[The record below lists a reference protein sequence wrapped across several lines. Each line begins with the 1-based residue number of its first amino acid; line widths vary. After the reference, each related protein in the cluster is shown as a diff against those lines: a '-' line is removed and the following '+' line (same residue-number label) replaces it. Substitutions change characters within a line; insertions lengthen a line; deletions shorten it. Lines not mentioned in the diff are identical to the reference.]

1 MNKTFIDPCKGNLVG
16 SIKDFAIHKA
26 NQIAT
31 AFTMIAV
38 TFIITC
44 IFVGILFNSER
55 EMTMDKKN
63 VMKAL
68 SLCGTG
74 SESCTGCPYYA
85 MGGCDRHM
93 CDDALALLKADEKA
107 NEKPAYHKAFI
118 FTKRD
123 NLVKY
128 FWCKP
133 ALPNQEYYARERE
146 IQLILLVRFENG
158 KCICRI
164 KCPINPLPIK
174 GEFQCVSTSEMF
186 KLLTSMGW
194 TYKAK
199 YGIGMFR

>member
-1 MNKTFIDPCKGNLVG
+1 ME
-16 SIKDFAIHKA
+16 KA
-26 NQIAT
+26 
-31 AFTMIAV
+31 
-38 TFIITC
+38 
-44 IFVGILFNSER
+44 
-55 EMTMDKKN
+55 N

-74 SESCTGCPYYA
+74 SDTCTGCPYYGMA
-85 MGGCDRHM
+85 GCDRHM
-93 CDDALALLKADEKA
+93 CDDALTLLKADKKA
-107 NEKPAYHKAFI
+107 NEKPTYHQAII

-123 NLVKY
+123 NLLKWFDVHKY
-128 FWCKP
+128 KYAWGTNME
-133 ALPNQEYYARERE
+133 ALYAKERE

-174 GEFQCVSTSEMF
+174 GEFQCVSTSEMS

>member
-1 MNKTFIDPCKGNLVG
+1 
-16 SIKDFAIHKA
+16 
-26 NQIAT
+26 
-31 AFTMIAV
+31 
-38 TFIITC
+38 
-44 IFVGILFNSER
+44 
-55 EMTMDKKN
+55 MDKAN

-74 SESCTGCPYYA
+74 SETCTGCPYYG

-93 CDDALALLKADEKA
+93 CDDALALLKAEEKA
-107 NEKPAYHKAFI
+107 KPRKYALAYI
-118 FTKRD
+118 FTKETNLLQWLNSHYPKWRD
-123 NLVKY
+123 DKEAARIRAKY
-128 FWCKP
+128 VT
-133 ALPNQEYYARERE
+133 ERE

-174 GEFQCVSTSEMF
+174 GEFQCVSTSEMS

-199 YGIGMFR
+199 YGIGMFW

>member
-1 MNKTFIDPCKGNLVG
+1 MD
-16 SIKDFAIHKA
+16 KA
-26 NQIAT
+26 NVI
-31 AFTMIAV
+31 
-38 TFIITC
+38 
-44 IFVGILFNSER
+44 
-55 EMTMDKKN
+55 
-63 VMKAL
+63 KAL
-68 SLCGTG
+68 ELCGTEG
-74 SESCTGCPYYA
+74 ETCTRCPYWG

-93 CDDALALLKADEKA
+93 CDDAIALIKADEK
-107 NEKPAYHKAFI
+107 PTYHQAII

-123 NLVKY
+123 NLSKWFDANCSKFIVDGNMEYSEHFVRAEKLY
-128 FWCKP
+128 
-133 ALPNQEYYARERE
+133 AQERD

-174 GEFQCVSTSEMF
+174 GEFQCVSTSEMS